1 MRKRG
6 SKGETVARVNCD
18 PYAGGHL
25 FALVNQVTGLLDDK
39 EQVTATVR
47 ALEQSGVESDDIA
60 IFTGDQGA
68 RCLDLSGRE
77 HGRAVRLLRT
87 LESAVGGEGQ
97 ANHRIDQAL
106 HQGST
111 LVCVRIH
118 KRKNDEKARAVRV
131 LQEGHA
137 HEIHYW
143 RTWGFEDM
151 PSGDT
156 SCALC
161 SLPSERILGE
171 NEHAVWVLDL
181 HPVSP
186 GHSLIVAKRHVASF
200 FETPPPER
208 DAILS
213 LLDQARERLER
224 DHSPSA
230 YNIGIN
236 DGPAAGQTVPHLH
249 VHLIPRFIGDRK
261 NPRGGVRW
269 VLPEK
274 ADFWTPR

>member
-1 MRKRG
+1 M
-6 SKGETVARVNCD
+6 ARVNCD

-25 FALVNQVTGLLDDK
+25 FALVHQVTGLIDSEGD
-39 EQVTATVR
+39 VTATVR
-47 ALEQSGVESDDIA
+47 ALEVDGVATDDIA
-60 IFTGDQGA
+60 VFTGDQGA

-87 LESAVGGEGQ
+87 LEAVVGGEGET
-97 ANHRIDQAL
+97 NNRIDRAL
-106 HQGST
+106 HQGAS
-111 LVCVRIH
+111 LVCVKIH
-118 KRKNDEKARAVRV
+118 KRKSDEKARAFRV
-131 LQEGHA
+131 LQAGHA

-143 RTWGFEDM
+143 GTWGFEDV

-156 SCALC
+156 SCTLC
-161 SLPSERILGE
+161 MLPSERVLGE

-186 GHSLIVAKRHVASF
+186 GHSLIVSKRHVASF
-200 FETPPPER
+200 FEIPPAER
-208 DAILS
+208 DAVLS
-213 LLDQARERLER
+213 LLDRARERVDR
-224 DHSPSA
+224 DHSPSG

-236 DGPAAGQTVPHLH
+236 EGPAGGQTVPHLH
-249 VHLIPRFIGDRK
+249 VHLIPRYTGDRK